1 MAENVTARTDKDHRE
16 ALDEMVESGQA
27 DSRSEALRQ
36 TSQADLARR
45 GFLNGVQRR
54 GGQLAGAFKESAK
67 YLFVAALTWLGVT
80 VWFPFGYRTPAVVL
94 LVAAGASMLC
104 GEVVQQYDVRPLAW
118 LRERRRGEQ
127 A

>member
-1 MAENVTARTDKDHRE
+1 MERITVRVEPEQKKFLEDRVEEEAVENESEEVRSALWGRMAEFGRGHGENSNT
-16 ALDEMVESGQA
+16 
-27 DSRSEALRQ
+27 SR
-36 TSQADLARR
+36 
-45 GFLNGVQRR
+45 
-54 GGQLAGAFKESAK
+54 LAGAFRKSAK

-80 VWFPFGYRTPAVVL
+80 VWFPFSYRTPALVL
-94 LVAAGASMLC
+94 LLAAASCVLC